1 MKAHHVRGGAG
12 LDLYVEETGTPSGR
26 PVLFIHGFSQC
37 RLAWRKQLHSDLASE
52 LRLIAMDI
60 RGHGWSEKPHDAYGD
75 SLLWADDLHAVI
87 TALDL
92 QAPILSGWSY
102 GGIVIADYVQAYG
115 DDGIGG
121 IQLVGAV
128 TRLGEPVM
136 PFLGPEFIACFPGFF
151 SSDTGESTTALQAFL
166 QLCSHEP
173 PKAEDLYGALGY
185 NTIVPPYVRKG
196 LFSRTLNYDDLLHTD
211 PQAGADYAR
220 HRGCRGPARDE

>member
-26 PVLFIHGFSQC
+26 PVLFIHGLSQC
-37 RLAWRKQLHSDLASE
+37 RLAWRKQFHSDLASE
-52 LRLIAMDI
+52 LRLITMDI

-115 DDGIGG
+115 DDGIGKCSSSARSRG
-121 IQLVGAV
+121 LASRSCPSSGRSSSPASQASSRATPAKV
-128 TRLGEPVM
+128 RRRSR
-136 PFLGPEFIACFPGFF
+136 PFC
-151 SSDTGESTTALQAFL
+151 SSA
-166 QLCSHEP
+166 
-173 PKAEDLYGALGY
+173 
-185 NTIVPPYVRKG
+185 
-196 LFSRTLNYDDLLHTD
+196 RTN
-211 PQAGADYAR
+211 R
-220 HRGCRGPARDE
+220 RRGRGPVWRARLQHDRTTIRAQRLIQPDAELR